1 MFRAG
6 VEKARRS
13 PCPRLAA
20 GLVSEYK
27 TALPAPLNGCGALS
41 RAKGFTF
48 IEVMVALAILSGVIV
63 TVITTLNYHLT
74 VVERLRKTTYAAMLA
89 RVKIEEI
96 NILGPPSSAQGDFTA
111 YGRPEYGWKYIGED
125 FMIKGVKKVH
135 VTVTWDNGQSFTIET
150 YRR

>member
-6 VEKARRS
+6 
-13 PCPRLAA
+13 
-20 GLVSEYK
+20 EYR
-27 TALPAPLNGCGALS
+27 TSLPAPLNGCGALS
-41 RAKGFTF
+41 RVKGFTF

-63 TVITTLNYHLT
+63 TVVTTINYHLT

-96 NILGPPSSAQGDFTA
+96 NILGPPPSAQGDFTS
-111 YGRPEYGWKYIGED
+111 YGRPEYGWEYISED
-125 FMIKGVKKVH
+125 FMIKDVKKVH
-135 VTVTWDNGQSFTIET
+135 VTVTWGGGQSFTIET